1 MSVSVTTATQLPT
14 WAVYAVGLGTPTSAF
29 IGVLVGN
36 LLTRRGAKELERRS
50 KREEVL
56 RSLRWAAELAVS
68 ADEGKAQLGL
78 AELQAL
84 ADSDLLE
91 AGQKLFIDAAL
102 EAVVRQ
108 PEEELEEAGEDAQA
122 VQVGGNGLNDEAD
135 GVVSS
140 EGRAADESSDH
151 G

>member
-1 MSVSVTTATQLPT
+1 M
-14 WAVYAVGLGTPTSAF
+14 YAVGLGTPTSAF
-29 IGVLVGN
+29 VGVLVSN
-36 LLTRRGAKELERRS
+36 VLTRRGAKELELRS

-56 RSLRWAAELAVS
+56 RNLRWAAELAVS
-68 ADEGKAQLGL
+68 DDEGKALLGL

-91 AGQKLFIDAAL
+91 PGQQLFIDAAL
-102 EAVVRQ
+102 EAVVKE

-122 VQVGGNGLNDEAD
+122 IQVGDGVGLNDEAD
-135 GVVSS
+135 SVVSS
-140 EGRAADESSDH
+140 QGDARDEGSDH

>member
-1 MSVSVTTATQLPT
+1 
-14 WAVYAVGLGTPTSAF
+14 
-29 IGVLVGN
+29 VLVGN

-56 RSLRWAAELAVS
+56 RNLRWAAELAVS
-68 ADEGKAQLGL
+68 EDAGKAQLGL

-84 ADSDLLE
+84 AESDLLE
-91 AGQKLFIDAAL
+91 PGQKLFIDAAL
-102 EAVVRQ
+102 EAVVRE

-122 VQVGGNGLNDEAD
+122 VRRRDESEPDDEGEGA
-135 GVVSS
+135 VSS
-140 EGRAADESSDH
+140 GDDGRDEGSRR

>member
-1 MSVSVTTATQLPT
+1 MVSF
-14 WAVYAVGLGTPTSAF
+14 GTPASAF
-29 IGVLVGN
+29 VGVLVGN

-50 KREEVL
+50 KREELL
-56 RSLRWAAELAVS
+56 RNLRWAAELAVS
-68 ADEGKAQLGL
+68 DEMGKAQLGL

-91 AGQKLFIDAAL
+91 VEQKLFIDAAL
-102 EAVVRQ
+102 EAVVRE

-122 VQVGGNGLNDEAD
+122 VRVRDEIEPDDEVG

-140 EGRAADESSDH
+140 QEDVGGEG
-151 G
+151 

>member
-1 MSVSVTTATQLPT
+1 M
-14 WAVYAVGLGTPTSAF
+14 YAVGLGTPISAF
-29 IGVLVGN
+29 VGVLVSN
-36 LLTRRGAKELERRS
+36 VLTRRGAKELERRS

-56 RSLRWAAELAVS
+56 RNLRWAAELAVS
-68 ADEGKAQLGL
+68 DDEGKALLGL

-91 AGQKLFIDAAL
+91 PSQKLFIDAAL
-102 EAVVRQ
+102 EAVVRE

-122 VQVGGNGLNDEAD
+122 VQRGEQTGSHDED
-135 GVVSS
+135 DSVVSS
-140 EGRAADESSDH
+140 EGDARDEGSDH

>member
-1 MSVSVTTATQLPT
+1 MTAATQLPT
-14 WAVYAVGLGTPTSAF
+14 WAVYAVGFGTPASAF

-56 RSLRWAAELAVS
+56 RNLWWAAELAVS
-68 ADEGKAQLGL
+68 DDEGKAQLGL

-91 AGQKLFIDAAL
+91 AGEKLFIDAAL
-102 EAVVRQ
+102 ESVVRE

-122 VQVGGNGLNDEAD
+122 VQVRDEAGLNDETN
-135 GVVSS
+135 GVLPSGGDARD
-140 EGRAADESSDH
+140 EGSDH

>member
-1 MSVSVTTATQLPT
+1 MTQLPT
-14 WAVYAVGLGTPTSAF
+14 WAVYAVALGTPISAF
-29 IGVLVGN
+29 VGVLVSN
-36 LLTRRGAKELERRS
+36 VLTRRGAKELELRS

-56 RSLRWAAELAVS
+56 RNLRWAAELAVS
-68 ADEGKAQLGL
+68 DDEGKASLGL

-91 AGQKLFIDAAL
+91 AGQKSFIDAAL
-102 EAVVRQ
+102 EAVVRE

-122 VQVGGNGLNDEAD
+122 VQIGDEIELRD
-135 GVVSS
+135 EVDSVVSS
-140 EGRAADESSDH
+140 EEDARDEGSHH